1 MKNSLMNTIDLKVRS
16 KAFNFDGSISRRITV
31 IRGDSATGK
40 TSLIDTIDSE
50 NPDVEIESS
59 MPLLVAGNDSWE
71 GTLVDNTD
79 SIIFFDDL
87 ECTESGAFAKVCSE
101 YLVKNNLFIVIIN
114 RQPFDNFILLA
125 EEDRNLHSYTKVALS
140 VSEIYDFKTNGV
152 DHWLEPAKIPVID
165 DCSDVDCVLVEDRGK
180 GGDFFENY
188 FQNVVKS
195 SQGKSQIMEDVL
207 KLVNNHS
214 KILVMI
220 DLAAYGFHW
229 EKFYKNV
236 LFKYSNVFILPKRE
250 CFEQMLIYSNMLN
263 NNLIVK
269 EETSNLLKYA
279 NTFNSWEN
287 YFETLIDRVTYKR
300 PYRCVH
306 SRHPI
311 LSDCYLVNCSKCT
324 MGTRITEKC
333 DFCYKDSTDKLDALF
348 RDTEF
353 ECILDLPRKDKLTN
367 LDATKQTESLNSF

>member
-1 MKNSLMNTIDLKVRS
+1 MKNLSTSSIDISVKSKV
-16 KAFNFDGSISRRITV
+16 FNFSGSISRRITV

-40 TSLIDTIDSE
+40 TSLVNVIKSHS
-50 NPDVEIESS
+50 PAVQIESS
-59 MPLLVAGNDSWE
+59 MPLIVAANDTWKQILVAS
-71 GTLVDNTD
+71 DNAV
-79 SIIFFDDL
+79 IFFDDL
-87 ECTESGAFAKVCSE
+87 SCTESKEFAEVCSE
-101 YLVKNNLFIVIIN
+101 YLVKNNLYIVIIG

-269 EETSNLLKYA
+269 EETGNLLKYA

-287 YFETLIDRVTYKR
+287 YFETLIDRATYKR

-311 LSDCYLVNCSKCT
+311 LSDCYLVNCSECT